1 MNKPSQIVIKSQSGS
16 PNKDTSLADIIAIVL
31 ARKKLILSIVFSLTL
46 LAGIILHFI
55 TPLYTAETLLMFD
68 SQGVKLANV
77 ENVVSGLS
85 MDAATIE
92 GEIEVLRS
100 RSLAQNVVEKLDLYT
115 DPEFNNDKI
124 HDDDKL
130 STAARSRVVDAFLKH
145 LTVSQKGTSRVID
158 VAFTSKDAKKAT
170 TITNS
175 IAQIYLVTQLD
186 AKFEKTRRI
195 TEWLSNR
202 VAELRQKVNDS
213 ESAADQLRQRTGLL
227 HGDEVSN
234 TDLIQKLRTQ
244 EAATQRK
251 LAELSTEYGPRHPKM
266 INLRA
271 EAESIEQ
278 KIKTEIKHISS
289 SSDKL
294 IKIHALEREAE
305 ANRTLLTTYL
315 SRMKEAGSQ
324 DNKNYQQPDA
334 RIVSPA
340 TIPNKPSF
348 PKTIP
353 ILTLTVIGS
362 TILSLMLAFLFE
374 HLDKGFRSGEEIEQ
388 LSGIPSLGF
397 VPLLN
402 DSYMSDTSLIE
413 YILHRPRS
421 AFGESINTLRWSIT
435 LPYQEQPPKIIL
447 FTSTQPKEGK
457 TTIAMSFAI
466 THSRAGKKVVLIDAD
481 CRMPRVN
488 KALNL
493 KSEPGLIEILTKKS
507 PFETVIQSHNAS
519 KVDVIAAGNIF
530 LNPSDVLAS
539 DDMSEL
545 LKNLSSIYDIVVI
558 DSPPIMAAS
567 DAIILSRKADTSV
580 FVVRWADT
588 KRESVQMAIK
598 QLQNNGGAIA
608 GVLLSMVNT
617 KKHSLYNYGDSGY
630 YSGRLKNYY
639 GE

>member
-353 ILTLTVIGS
+353 ILSLTVIGS
-362 TILSLMLAFLFE
+362 TILALMLAFLFE

>member
-16 PNKDTSLADIIAIVL
+16 PNKDTSLADIISIVL

-353 ILTLTVIGS
+353 ILSLTVIGS
-362 TILSLMLAFLFE
+362 TILALMLAFLFE

>member
-353 ILTLTVIGS
+353 ILSLTVIGS
-362 TILSLMLAFLFE
+362 TILALMLAFLFE

-481 CRMPRVN
+481 CRIPRVN

-545 LKNLSSIYDIVVI
+545 LNNLSSIYDIVVI